1 MAAWRDPSQPSKW
14 AEGWPTV
21 GALASFRGAERN
33 IDDLSEF
40 SINQCYGPGE
50 KLDLGGVDEVVS
62 LAAAW
67 MRVGGQA
74 GDTVRVQLST
84 GMVLEA
90 PKAEEFKNTHGI
102 EWAMS

>member
-1 MAAWRDPSQPSKW
+1 MWTPSRRFGIAQGHK
-14 AEGWPTV
+14 V
-21 GALASFRGAERN
+21 RN

-67 MRVGGQA
+67 MRVGGQTGHLA
-74 GDTVRVQLST
+74 RPQFSS
-84 GMVLEA
+84 GMVFEA
-90 PKAEEFKNTHGI
+90 PKAEELRFQHLSLSGRRLDFKS
-102 EWAMS
+102 AFK